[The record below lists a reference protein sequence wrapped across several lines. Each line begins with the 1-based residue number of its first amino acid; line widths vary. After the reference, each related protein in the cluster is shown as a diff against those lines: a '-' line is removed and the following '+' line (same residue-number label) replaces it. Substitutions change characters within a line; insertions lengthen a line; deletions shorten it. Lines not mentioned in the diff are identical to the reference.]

1 MRRVVFWQ
9 DSNGSTFVMSHIG
22 QAQYFISF
30 YIDKVTLTSKVS
42 VLTLNPAGTEHA
54 MSSSLPLIV
63 EECTVVYAR
72 SKFHHSA
79 GGSVWNMRGNGQGS
93 GGSTVVFRNIRV
105 EDPRPTHMHFKIM
118 MEAVPPWSNPEERKR
133 GPGDLYGLTFQNISI
148 AAPARQSGA
157 TLIGLDPSRYC
168 ALIG

>member
-1 MRRVVFWQ
+1 
-9 DSNGSTFVMSHIG
+9 
-22 QAQYFISF
+22 
-30 YIDKVTLTSKVS
+30 
-42 VLTLNPAGTEHA
+42 
-54 MSSSLPLIV
+54 MSSSLPLVI
-63 EECTVVYAR
+63 EDCTVVYAR
-72 SKFHHSA
+72 SKFHHSE

-93 GGSTVVFRNIRV
+93 GGSTIVFRNIRV

>member
-1 MRRVVFWQ
+1 MISTNQSTVSRWIWINKSAPLSIQDDSSYIGGRGMRRVVFWQ

-22 QAQYFISF
+22 QVQYFISF

-79 GGSVWNMRGNGQGS
+79 GGSVRNMRGNGQGS
-93 GGSTVVFRNIRV
+93 GGSTIVFRNITASSC
-105 EDPRPTHMHFKIM
+105 EMT
-118 MEAVPPWSNPEERKR
+118 
-133 GPGDLYGLTFQNISI
+133 
-148 AAPARQSGA
+148 
-157 TLIGLDPSRYC
+157 
-168 ALIG
+168 